1 MNQILAAA
9 DASAP
14 PTVAVPIMALA
25 FAGIAVLVILG
36 LLVVYYLD
44 CQTLTKRCN
53 EQVDVIETARVE
65 LAERAESIA
74 LDRDQISRIRQ
85 SRSLDTQQ
93 FEKDLDELKETLRQ
107 RDGKIRF
114 LLRSRNE
121 DRQTYFHEREQSNHE
136 LIRVQQAFRSLYAGI
151 VVSSVKALEDQPVL
165 THEAHG
171 LLAEFG
177 VNVRVEVVDTEEVVA
192 DEVTETNETASV

>member
-25 FAGIAVLVILG
+25 FAGIAVLIVLG
-36 LLVVYYLD
+36 LFVTFYLE

-65 LAERAESIA
+65 LDERAESIA